1 MPKVLRLPARN
12 KVKPTDTWDLAPLCE
27 SDAQWEEMFQKL
39 DKMIAGYA
47 KFRGKLGE
55 SAKMLSV
62 CLKFDSDF
70 DRLGERVGGYAHL
83 KATEDQA
90 NSTYQ
95 AMVARFSNLATR
107 ASQAASYIRPEILA
121 LPQATLEQ
129 FLASRDMAP
138 WKLVMERIVRYKPYT
153 LSEREEEILAMQ
165 GEMAEAAKK
174 AFRQLLDADMK
185 FGLVRGEE
193 GENVEM

>member
-1 MPKVLRLPARN
+1 MTRANVRRSANPAPEIPKAQIAVQNLRHDLLTNPPPTHLPHTAMPKVPRPPSRN
-12 KVKPTDTWDLAPLCE
+12 KVKPTDPWDLAPLCE
-27 SDAQWEEMFQKL
+27 SDDQWEEMFQKL

-55 SAKMLSV
+55 STKMLAV

-95 AMVARFSNLATR
+95 AMAARFPSLATR
-107 ASQAASYIRPEILA
+107 P
-121 LPQATLEQ
+121 
-129 FLASRDMAP
+129 
-138 WKLVMERIVRYKPYT
+138 
-153 LSEREEEILAMQ
+153 
-165 GEMAEAAKK
+165 AEAASNI
-174 AFRQLLDADMK
+174 RP
-185 FGLVRGEE
+185 V
-193 GENVEM
+193 